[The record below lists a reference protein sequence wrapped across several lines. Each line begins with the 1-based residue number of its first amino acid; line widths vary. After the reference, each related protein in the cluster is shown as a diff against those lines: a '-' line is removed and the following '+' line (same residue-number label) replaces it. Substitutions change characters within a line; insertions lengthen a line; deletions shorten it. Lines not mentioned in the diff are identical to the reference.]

1 MRCCFVVI
9 FVLITSLPALAAV
22 DLSPEEIQK
31 AYWDSYNYEKMQNY
45 EDAIKAL
52 MPVYEAYPNGYTVNL
67 RLGWL
72 YYLQGHYANALH
84 HYERAMK
91 VLPASIEAKLGYT
104 LPLLK
109 QQKYRE
115 VEQMCYQILK
125 VDFYN
130 YYGNLRLVYV
140 LRLLGDLQSA
150 ENVALKMLSLYP
162 TDVAF
167 LTEYGLIKQA
177 QGELQEAKR
186 IFTDVLTLDP
196 QNITAKTQLKALQ
209 EPSGKEE

>member
-1 MRCCFVVI
+1 MQR
-9 FVLITSLPALAAV
+9 FVLGLVVLIASLPLLATAE
-22 DLSPEEIQK
+22 LSPEEIQK

-72 YYLQGHYANALH
+72 YYLQGHYANARY

-91 VLPASIEAKLGYT
+91 VAPASIEAKLGYT

-115 VEQMCYQILK
+115 VEQICYQCRSGCPEDAEFVSHRCCVPDRIWLDQAGTGRVAGSTAYFHGC
-125 VDFYN
+125 VDVRSPKHN
-130 YYGNLRLVYV
+130 GENAVEGIARTLRRGRVE
-140 LRLLGDLQSA
+140 LRHW
-150 ENVALKMLSLYP
+150 
-162 TDVAF
+162 
-167 LTEYGLIKQA
+167 
-177 QGELQEAKR
+177 
-186 IFTDVLTLDP
+186 
-196 QNITAKTQLKALQ
+196 
-209 EPSGKEE
+209 